1 MWWQSDLSRIFPNF
15 LTFYEPL
22 SSLTSW
28 KVGGSAV
35 ACFTPPT
42 ERELVGFL
50 IFASSN
56 KIPYT
61 VIGGGT
67 NVLVHDTGFKGV
79 VIATRGLREFQAIN
93 SNTFVFGAGFQISN
107 ILKFA
112 INRNLSGWEHMAGI
126 PGSVGGALIGNAGV
140 KGQTSSDSLV
150 WLDFIDENGNKVRL
164 AKEDVKWDYRY
175 SSLAD
180 RPGVIARACFRFYD
194 STEHLVKNKTL
205 YFLKLRKNQPVASLT
220 AGSVFKNI
228 SEDEPAGL
236 LLDIYGCKGKSEGG
250 AMVSNKHANFIV
262 NCNSASALNIWNL
275 IKLCRSIV
283 LEKHGKWLDL
293 EVRLIGGPWI

>member
-1 MWWQSDLSRIFPNF
+1 MWWQSDLRRIFPDF
-15 LTFYEPL
+15 LTFCEPL

-35 ACFTPPT
+35 ACFVPPT
-42 ERELVGFL
+42 ERELIGFL

-56 KIPYT
+56 RIPYT

-79 VIATRGLREFQAIN
+79 VIATRSLKDFQAIN
-93 SNTFVFGAGFQISN
+93 SNTFVFGAGFQVSK
-107 ILKFA
+107 ILAFA

-140 KGQTSSDSLV
+140 KGLASSDSLV
-150 WLDFIDENGNKVRL
+150 WLDFIDENGNKTRL
-164 AKEDVKWDYRY
+164 TKEDIKWAYRY
-175 SSLAD
+175 SSLAN
-180 RPGVIARACFRFYD
+180 RAGVIVRACFRFNNA
-194 STEHLVKNKTL
+194 TKNLVKNKTS
-205 YFLKLRKNQPVASLT
+205 YFWKLRKNQPTNSLT

-236 LLDIYGCKGKSEGG
+236 LLDMYGCKGKSEGG
-250 AMVSNKHANFIV
+250 ALVSNKHANFIL
-262 NCNSASALNIWNL
+262 NSNSASALDIWNL
-275 IKLCRSIV
+275 IKLCRFIV
-283 LEKHGKWLDL
+283 LERHGKWLDL
-293 EVRLIGGPWI
+293 EVRLIGGPWV